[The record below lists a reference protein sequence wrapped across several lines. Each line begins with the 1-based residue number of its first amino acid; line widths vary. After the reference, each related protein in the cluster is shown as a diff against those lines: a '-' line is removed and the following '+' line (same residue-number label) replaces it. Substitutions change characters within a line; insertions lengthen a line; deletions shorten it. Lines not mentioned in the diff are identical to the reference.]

1 MHELA
6 ITESLFKIIMEQAGK
21 AGAKRVTRVNLMIGR
36 LTGYVPEAV
45 EMNFNLLAS
54 GTMAEGA
61 CLKIEWVPV
70 KISCRECRKESE
82 QLDLGSGCSHCGSL
96 NVMIAGGREMYIES
110 MEVDNG

>member
-6 ITESLFKIIMEQAGK
+6 ITESLFKIILEQAGK
-21 AGAKRVTRVNLMIGR
+21 AGAVKITRVNLKIGR

-54 GTMAEGA
+54 GTIAEGA
-61 CLKIEWVPV
+61 GLQIEWVPV
-70 KISCRECRKESE
+70 KVHCRECRKESE
-82 QLDLGSGCSHCGSL
+82 QQDLGSGCAHCGSL
-96 NVMIAGGREMYIES
+96 NVQIAGGREMYIES